1 MNPLFR
7 PSPESFA
14 PVKTRFSNQKGEH
27 CLVFYKI
34 ICYINNGSRK
44 IADGGAAPS
53 CVSRRGFTEKPALR
67 GFFRLF
73 RGVDPVRSLSLGNCI
88 FKEEKKYYGIS

>member
-1 MNPLFR
+1 LKKFCY
-7 PSPESFA
+7 S
-14 PVKTRFSNQKGEH
+14 
-27 CLVFYKI
+27 VF
-34 ICYINNGSRK
+34 GSRK
-44 IADGGAAPS
+44 VTNGGAAPS
-53 CVSRRGFTEKPALR
+53 CASRRGFTEKPALR